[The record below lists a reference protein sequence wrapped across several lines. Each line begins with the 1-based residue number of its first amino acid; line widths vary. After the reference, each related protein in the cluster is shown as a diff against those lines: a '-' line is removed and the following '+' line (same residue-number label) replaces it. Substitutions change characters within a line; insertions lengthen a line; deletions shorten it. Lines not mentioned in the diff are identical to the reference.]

1 MPQEISNT
9 TIHKQ
14 RNELI
19 NLRMFIVVHLR
30 FIAYCPQIPES
41 DDLLIIIYKKDV
53 EPVPVTRSTFRGL
66 RIAQFVETS
75 NAEAPRRYVYNN
87 LSVLINYKVR

>member
-1 MPQEISNT
+1 
-9 TIHKQ
+9 
-14 RNELI
+14 
-19 NLRMFIVVHLR
+19 MFIVVHLR

-66 RIAQFVETS
+66 RIAQLVETS
-75 NAEAPRRYVYNN
+75 NAEAPRRYVQQSNDTL
-87 LSVLINYKVR
+87 LSLKYVEVYKHTRDIYRCYVFDKP